1 MARESIRGEEMA
13 GLALLL
19 LGVTLVYT
27 GVLTAARD
35 VFVGLAIAVMGA
47 GICIKPILD
56 FFRRN
61 AAPPRNSKVA
71 DCQKRPRRKK
81 NRGLPPNTEKQPTI
95 H

>member
-1 MARESIRGEEMA
+1 MA
-13 GLALLL
+13 GIALLL

-27 GVLTAARD
+27 GVLTTARD
-35 VFVGLAIAVMGA
+35 VFVGLAIVVMGA

-61 AAPPRNSKVA
+61 AAPPKNSKVV
-71 DCQKRPRRKK
+71 DFQKRPRRKK
-81 NRGLPPNTEKQPTI
+81 NRRVPPKTEKQPTI